1 MKIADLW
8 QKLKEIFK
16 IRGRLIL
23 FYASLFFII
32 FLVGIG
38 SGYLIFNKNGNVEP
52 QITDPYIAFISE
64 IYDTV
69 KTNYW
74 EKVTDENLSNVF
86 ELGAEKITVK
96 PQVLESKNKLGVEKM
111 VTGIIKEM
119 PEEKKKEFIV
129 ALGNIVLV
137 NLQPFGR
144 SQLYSIKDETGLK
157 NNLQNIDTGTD
168 LYSVLGVDKNASSE
182 KISSAYNEKI
192 AELATE
198 ENQPDYSEKL
208 SQLERA
214 KDALI
219 NETAKNAYDA
229 TKAEPTVVGE
239 LISPSVLH
247 LKIKRISPTVLSEL
261 KQVTD
266 NFDKGEALDS
276 LIIDLRSNIGG
287 SMDILPYLLGPFIG
301 PNQYALEL
309 LHQGEYTPI
318 KTLSGWL
325 PGLVRYKKVVVL
337 IDGQDQSS
345 AEVVASALKRYNV
358 GVVVGSKTK
367 GWGTV
372 ERVFDLET
380 QIDKNEKYSVYLVHS
395 LTIGDDGQPIEGNG
409 VAPVIDISNNNWE
422 NQLTPY
428 FNDPELVKAVR
439 NIISK

>member
-1 MKIADLW
+1 
-8 QKLKEIFK
+8 
-16 IRGRLIL
+16 L
-23 FYASLFFII
+23 FYVSLFFII
-32 FLVGIG
+32 FSVGIG
-38 SGYLIFNKNGNVEP
+38 SGYLIFKEGGNAESR
-52 QITDPYIAFISE
+52 ITDPYVVFIGE
-64 IYDTV
+64 IYDTI
-69 KTNYW
+69 KANYW
-74 EKVTDENLSNVF
+74 EKITDENLSNIF
-86 ELGAEKITVK
+86 ELGAEKVSAK
-96 PQVLESKNKLGVEKM
+96 PQTLSPKNKSGIEKM
-111 VTGIIKEM
+111 VRGVIKEM
-119 PEEKKKEFIV
+119 PEDKKKEFIV

-144 SQLYSIKDETGLK
+144 SQLYSVKDETGLQ
-157 NNLQNIDTGTD
+157 NNLQNIDIGID
-168 LYSVLGVDKNASSE
+168 LYSVLGVDRNVSPE
-182 KISSAYNEKI
+182 KAASAYNEKV
-192 AELATE
+192 AELETKKD
-198 ENQPDYSEKL
+198 QPNYPEKL

-214 KDALI
+214 KDALT
-219 NETAKNAYDA
+219 NETAKNAYDT

-239 LISPSVLH
+239 LIGSSILH
-247 LKIKRISPTVLSEL
+247 LKIKRVSPTAFNEL

-266 NFDKGEALDS
+266 SFDKGESLDS
-276 LIIDLRSNIGG
+276 LIIDLRGNIGG

-318 KTLSGWL
+318 KTVVGWL

-345 AEVVASALKRYNV
+345 AEVIAAALKRYNV

-409 VAPVIDISNNNWE
+409 ISPVIDTGSDNWE
-422 NQLTPY
+422 NQLMPY
-428 FNDPELVKAVR
+428 FNDPILVGAVKSVI
-439 NIISK
+439 NK